1 MAKGPRKNKCQGNPT
16 PREYSYPTTASTGCY
31 PNISKTQENGLK
43 SNLIKMTE
51 AFKEEMNKSLKEI
64 QENTIKQVKEMNKTV
79 QDLKMEIEAIK
90 KT

>member
-1 MAKGPRKNKCQGNPT
+1 MAKGPRKNKCQGNST

-64 QENTIKQVKEMNKTV
+64 QENTIKKVKEINKTV
-79 QDLKMEIEAIK
+79 QDLKM
-90 KT
+90 